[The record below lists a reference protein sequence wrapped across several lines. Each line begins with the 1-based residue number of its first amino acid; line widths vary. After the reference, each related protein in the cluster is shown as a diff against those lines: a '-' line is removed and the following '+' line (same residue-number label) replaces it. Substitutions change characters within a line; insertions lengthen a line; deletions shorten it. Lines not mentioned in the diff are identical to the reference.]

1 MFPPKVEPDLS
12 SLFISDSPA
21 MEKMKRI
28 LFVTKNLHLGGGA
41 EKQIVEIANG
51 LHAKGFAV
59 AILVFET
66 KSEKNIRTKD
76 LNPEI
81 EIIHAGSRRLWPFL
95 LRAVREIMRV
105 ASVWKPDALYSR
117 IWNTKPA
124 AAIAGKL
131 LGIKV
136 VLGEAVSPQNSLPD
150 DLPLR
155 WRIWPKYFA
164 FFYRKTIYGLADVVV
179 GVSEGVARETKE
191 FFRLKNKVKAIQNG
205 LDAEKI
211 REKSR
216 MSDDVPHEYFRIGC
230 PVLVSTGRL
239 ARQKGFK
246 YLLEAFAI
254 ASEFVDIRL
263 IIIGGGKMKD
273 KLRLKAKSLGINDKV
288 DMIGETEPYCY
299 MRCGD
304 IFVLSSLYE
313 GFPNVLLEAA
323 SLGMPIV
330 STECPHGPGEIIENG
345 KSGLLVPV
353 ADPEKLASAILTLLR
368 DEKLRLSVGNEAEKK
383 ARYFTRERMASGYE
397 EVFLNL

>member
-1 MFPPKVEPDLS
+1 MFLPKVEPDLS
-12 SLFISDSPA
+12 LLFIPDSPA
-21 MEKMKRI
+21 TEKMKRI

-51 LHAKGFAV
+51 LHEKGFTV

-66 KSEKNIRTKD
+66 KSEKNIRMKD
-76 LNPEI
+76 LNPGI
-81 EIIHAGSRRLWPFL
+81 EIIHAGNRRLWPFL
-95 LRAVREIMRV
+95 LRAVREMMRV

-254 ASEFVDIRL
+254 VSKFVDTRL

-288 DMIGETEPYCY
+288 DMIGERPGLCHLLAGTTVFLEFFAPLALVSRY
-299 MRCGD
+299 MRVIMMCGLFFLVSGFW
-304 IFVLSSLYE
+304 IVMGIPFPQWLAVFVFWVPWAGESFPPRLPVGKAWGYRLRKTSS
-313 GFPNVLLEAA
+313 
-323 SLGMPIV
+323 
-330 STECPHGPGEIIENG
+330 
-345 KSGLLVPV
+345 
-353 ADPEKLASAILTLLR
+353 
-368 DEKLRLSVGNEAEKK
+368 
-383 ARYFTRERMASGYE
+383 
-397 EVFLNL
+397 